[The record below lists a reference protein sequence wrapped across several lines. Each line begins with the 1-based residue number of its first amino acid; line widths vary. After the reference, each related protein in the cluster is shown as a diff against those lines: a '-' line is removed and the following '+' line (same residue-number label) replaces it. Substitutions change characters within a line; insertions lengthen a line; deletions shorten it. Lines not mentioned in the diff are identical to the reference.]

1 MIHRD
6 IALRRYRRAS
16 ACKGIW
22 LADVAGFVNRD
33 GQTAVRYRRRVQ
45 RNAITHHHRAGA
57 RVEHHAGADFL
68 RLHLHIIQLRHKRHP
83 RAGTGRRT
91 HGNVGGTLRG
101 GNAAKRGVDRRRN
114 VVGVFKRWA
123 LQVEGDGVAHLKIA
137 GDLALYRCAVRN

>member
-1 MIHRD
+1 M
-6 IALRRYRRAS
+6 
-16 ACKGIW
+16 
-22 LADVAGFVNRD
+22 
-33 GQTAVRYRRRVQ
+33 RYRRRVQ
-45 RNAITHHHRAGA
+45 RNAITITTVPVRELNTTRA
-57 RVEHHAGADFL
+57 RIFF

-123 LQVEGDGVAHLKIA
+123 LQG
-137 GDLALYRCAVRN
+137 